1 MINIRYKLV
10 EPRNIVEEFVDEE
23 VLDDE
28 IIVKP
33 KYLSICHADQRYYQG
48 NRDKKVLSQKLPL
61 SLIHEGIGEII
72 YSRDDDYKVGTNV
85 VMLPN
90 ISTSNGSFKENYDKT
105 SKFRGSTCDGFMQNC
120 VVCKKRNVLKI
131 NSDKISMVFL
141 ELMSVVFNALDG
153 FNNYNKKN
161 IESIAVYG
169 DGSLSFIM
177 ALVLRRLYSNTKII
191 VIGKHKEKMDYF
203 TFVDEKYVID
213 KVPSDL
219 RYSHAFEC
227 VGGIGSESAIKQI
240 IDIIDPQG
248 TACLLGVSEYSIQI
262 NTRLV
267 LEKGLCLLG
276 SSRSSMDDFR
286 KAIDFID
293 KYPDTLNYLN
303 TIISD
308 IVTVKDIKDMD
319 MAFMIDTSNP
329 FKTIMKWEV

>member
-1 MINIRYKLV
+1 MINVRYKLV
-10 EPRNIVEEFVDEE
+10 EPRNIVEEFVDEN

-72 YSRDDDYKVGTNV
+72 YSRDDNYKVGTNV

-90 ISTSNGSFKENYDKT
+90 ISMSKSNFKENYDRT

-120 VVCKKRNVLKI
+120 VVCKKKNVLKI
-131 NSDKISMVFL
+131 NSDKTSMVFL

-191 VIGKHKEKMDYF
+191 VIGKHKE
-203 TFVDEKYVID
+203 
-213 KVPSDL
+213 S
-219 RYSHAFEC
+219 
-227 VGGIGSESAIKQI
+227 
-240 IDIIDPQG
+240 
-248 TACLLGVSEYSIQI
+248 
-262 NTRLV
+262 
-267 LEKGLCLLG
+267 
-276 SSRSSMDDFR
+276 
-286 KAIDFID
+286 
-293 KYPDTLNYLN
+293 
-303 TIISD
+303 
-308 IVTVKDIKDMD
+308 
-319 MAFMIDTSNP
+319 
-329 FKTIMKWEV
+329 